1 MSEREP
7 SGGGDV
13 QLDPPPTGAF
23 GSLDPTAGGTVDLT
37 GSAQAGHGAL
47 VTPSRS
53 ARRRERSPMRLLT
66 AAWGPAWRW
75 ALITAGV
82 AIGLAEVVAWLGALA
97 GASSASVATRL
108 RAGGVLFLWFH
119 DVGLS
124 VSAPTG
130 GFSGPGAAILQSV
143 GATLWVTFL
152 LGTLLVLWLL
162 AMGGRR
168 VAREAGGPGWLG
180 ALHGTKVALP
190 YALAC
195 LVVALFERFSLTLPG
210 GALGLR
216 TASVPVAA
224 ALPAAF
230 FIPLGLAAA
239 GGFVGGLFE
248 NRDEDGDATRVVR
261 GAVGGA
267 RAMLGFALGLSVLGL
282 LILALVHPDLTRR
295 YTDAMFGSG
304 VNRGVALLGI
314 NLLWLPNMTAWFL
327 VPAMGSC
334 VTANLSYGGGIY
346 TSCIVSYGH
355 VATPAAL
362 RGVETLGPFATNP
375 AQSPPAPAGDL
386 AFLAVPLVAV
396 LLGGWLAARRTS
408 PATRAG
414 AAGAGA
420 LAGVV
425 FAAAV
430 AVTSALA
437 SVVLQVHGVPGVG
450 GGGRPL
456 GTATLWVGPAVGA
469 GALFALAWGV
479 VGGALGGL
487 LAGPRRV
494 SAKGAWRPAQGE
506 TGDAEVGPPEPLP
519 PESNQETPAT
529 TEGRTAL
536 SPGTWEA
543 PESPEEG

>member
-23 GSLDPTAGGTVDLT
+23 GALGEAVPEAGEAVPEAGEATLDLNAESVVTA
-37 GSAQAGHGAL
+37 
-47 VTPSRS
+47 SRS
-53 ARRRERSPMRLLT
+53 ARRRERSFTGLLT
-66 AAWGPAWRW
+66 AGWGPAWRW
-75 ALITAGV
+75 SLIAAGTALAAAE
-82 AIGLAEVVAWLGALA
+82 AIAWLGAVA

-124 VSAPTG
+124 VSAPSG
-130 GFSGPGAAILQSV
+130 GLRGPGAAILQSV

-162 AMGGRR
+162 AIGGRR
-168 VAREAGGPGWLG
+168 VARETGGPGWLG

-190 YALAC
+190 YALVC
-195 LVVALFERFSLTLPG
+195 LVVALLERFSLPLPG

-216 TASVPVAA
+216 AAAVPVATS
-224 ALPAAF
+224 LPAAF
-230 FIPLGLAAA
+230 LIPLGLGAV
-239 GGFVGGLFE
+239 GGFVGGLSE
-248 NRDEDGDATRVVR
+248 NGEDEGDATRVVR

-267 RAMLGFALGLSVLGL
+267 RAMLAFALGLSFLGL
-282 LILALVHPDLTRR
+282 LILAAAHPDLTRR
-295 YTDAMFGSG
+295 YTDGMFGG
-304 VNRGVALLGI
+304 GLDRGVALLGI

-334 VTANLSYGGGIY
+334 VTASLSYGGSVY
-346 TSCIVSYGH
+346 SSCIVSYGH

-375 AQSPPAPAGDL
+375 AQSPPAPGADL
-386 AFLAVPLVAV
+386 AFLAIPLVAV
-396 LLGGWLAARRTS
+396 VLGGWIAARKAS
-408 PATRAG
+408 PATRTG

-430 AVTSALA
+430 ALMSALA
-437 SVVLQVHGVPGVG
+437 SLVLQVHGVPGVG
-450 GGGRPL
+450 GGGRPA

-469 GALFALAWGV
+469 GALFALGWGV
-479 VGGALGGL
+479 LGGALGGL
-487 LAGPRRV
+487 IGGPARV
-494 SAKGAWRPAQGE
+494 SSAQSWSPAR
-506 TGDAEVGPPEPLP
+506 GDAPERGG
-519 PESNQETPAT
+519 SM
-529 TEGRTAL
+529 
-536 SPGTWEA
+536 EA
-543 PESPEEG
+543 PEAPEEG

>member
-23 GSLDPTAGGTVDLT
+23 GSLDPADGGTIDLTAGAT
-37 GSAQAGHGAL
+37 GSSGVL
-47 VTPSRS
+47 VTASRS
-53 ARRRERSPMRLLT
+53 SRRQRSLMGLLT
-66 AAWGPAWRW
+66 VAWGPAWRW
-75 ALITAGV
+75 ALISAGV
-82 AIGLAEVVAWLGALA
+82 ALGLAEVVAWLGALA
-97 GASSASVATRL
+97 GASYASVATKL

-124 VSAPTG
+124 VSAPSG

-143 GATLWVTFL
+143 GATVWVAFL

-190 YALAC
+190 YALVC
-195 LVVALFERFSLTLPG
+195 VVVALLEQFSVVLPG
-210 GALGLR
+210 GGLGLR
-216 TASVPVAA
+216 AAAVPVAA
-224 ALPAAF
+224 SIPAAF
-230 FIPLGLAAA
+230 LFPLGLGAV

-248 NRDEDGDATRVVR
+248 NRDDDGEATRIVR

-267 RAMLGFALGLSVLGL
+267 RAMLGFALALSFLGL

-295 YTDAMFGSG
+295 YTDGMFGG
-304 VNRGVALLGI
+304 GAYRGIALLGI

-334 VTANLSYGGGIY
+334 VTANLSYGGSVY
-346 TSCIVSYGH
+346 SSCIVSYGH

-375 AQSPPAPAGDL
+375 AQAPPAPAADL
-386 AFLAVPLVAV
+386 AFLAIPLVAV
-396 LLGGWLAARRTS
+396 VLGGWLAARRTA

-414 AAGAGA
+414 AAGSGA

-430 AVTSALA
+430 AVTSVLA
-437 SVVLQVHGVPGVG
+437 SVVLQIHGVRGVG
-450 GGGRPL
+450 GGGRPA

-479 VGGALGGL
+479 LGGALGGL
-487 LAGPRRV
+487 LAGPVKV
-494 SAKGAWRPAQGE
+494 SAEDAWRPAQDDR
-506 TGDAEVGPPEPLP
+506 TGSGQPSESSEPPELP
-519 PESNQETPAT
+519 EPPDAAQAPIK
-529 TEGRTAL
+529 
-536 SPGTWEA
+536 PWEA
-543 PESPEEG
+543 PESPENG